1 MIYAGIGLIV
11 GIIMGLTGAGGAL
24 VSIPLFISLLG
35 ISLKEATILSL
46 IAVIFGTSLNLI
58 KHLGKIDFKIAF
70 SIALSGVVANYMTL
84 FLKAST
90 PDSVVAVLLIIV
102 ALYSL
107 WSVWSHKSKD
117 NLRPVTKNFII
128 IKGIG
133 AGLVVGTL
141 TTLTGLGGGVILI
154 PILLK
159 LFGKTYHEA
168 LPTSLATIL
177 VISLSSF
184 IFQWEHALPIISVN
198 QILFLGA
205 GALMAIL
212 LVNLM
217 TKKLSQNNI
226 EAIRKITFSLV
237 TSYSV
242 LSVILKT
249 W

>member
-35 ISLKEATILSL
+35 TSLKEATILSL
-46 IAVIFGTSLNLI
+46 TAVIFGTSLNLL
-58 KHLGKIDFKIAF
+58 KHIGKIDFKITF
-70 SIALSGVVANYMTL
+70 SIALSGVFANYMTL

-90 PDSVVAVLLIIV
+90 PDSVVAALLITV

-117 NLRPVTKNFII
+117 NVRPVTKNCII
-128 IKGIG
+128 IRGIG
-133 AGLVVGTL
+133 AGFMVGTL

-184 IFQWEHALPIISVN
+184 IFQWEQALPLISVN

-237 TSYSV
+237 TLYSV